1 MDQNINSE
9 KLRKIEMQTFEN
21 EKVGI
26 VRVNNIFRRVLLITE
41 INRTFNFEE
50 MLYLGIENMF
60 ISRLYTKLSEF

>member
-9 KLRKIEMQTFEN
+9 KLRKIEMQKFEK

>member
-9 KLRKIEMQTFEN
+9 KLRKIEMQKFEK

-60 ISRLYTKLSEF
+60 ISRLHTKFSEF